1 MNEYPKL
8 FDLNVEKVLG
18 DWEIYHAIREVIANA
33 MDESILSHTKDIQ
46 ISKDKRGDWHIR
58 DFGRGLSHK
67 HLTQKEN
74 KEKLEHSEL
83 IGKFGVGLKDAL
95 AVFDR
100 HKVVVLINSKE
111 GAMSLV
117 KAEKA
122 GFKDLVTLHVKINA
136 PLNKKFVGTDFI
148 LHGVSD
154 NDIKNAKNLFL
165 KFSGAKKLEKTKYG
179 EVIARNDEHGN
190 VYINGVKV
198 AEEENFLFSYNI
210 TLITNEIRKALN
222 RERSNVGR
230 AAYSGRI
237 KAILVECEEGE
248 VAKALIEDL
257 KEYDSGEIHDE
268 LKWID
273 VQERA
278 VQILNTKEKVLFLS
292 TGEMLGET
300 MMVDEAKN
308 AGYKII
314 GIPQNLRDR
323 IGNLKDIKGNPIKDL
338 GEFHKE
344 YEQSFEFKFVDIKRL
359 NKKEMEVFSF
369 TNQIFDLIEGKP
381 TVVKGVKISETMR
394 STMSSMIDAAGVWE
408 TPYIIIKRSELGN
421 IESYAGTLLH
431 ECAHALSG
439 SSDVS
444 RDFELEL
451 SRLLGIVASKKLKK

>member
-1 MNEYPKL
+1 VKEELGL

-18 DWEIYHAIREVIANA
+18 DWEIYHAIREVISNA
-33 MDESILSHTKDIQ
+33 LDESILTKTKDIE
-46 ISKDKRGDWHIR
+46 ILKDKKGAWHVR
-58 DFGRGLSHK
+58 DFGRGLSYK

-74 KEKLEHSEL
+74 KEKLEHQEL

-100 HKVVVLINSKE
+100 RGIIVLIKSRY
-111 GAMSLV
+111 GTMSLV

-122 GFKDLVTLHVKINA
+122 GFKGLITLHVKIEKAADTN
-136 PLNKKFVGTDFI
+136 FTGTDFI
-148 LHGVSD
+148 LHGIKD

-165 KFSGAKKLEKTKYG
+165 KFSEAKRLEMTKYG
-179 EVIARNDEHGN
+179 QVIDRDGN
-190 VYINGVKV
+190 AGSVYINGVKV

-210 TLITNEIRKALN
+210 TLITNEIKKALN
-222 RERSNVGR
+222 RERTNVGR
-230 AAYSGRI
+230 TAYAGRI
-237 KAILVECEEGE
+237 KAILVACEDAE

-278 VQILNTKEKVLFLS
+278 VQILNAKEKVLFLS
-292 TGEMLGET
+292 TGEMLMEA

-323 IGNLKDIKGNPIKDL
+323 IRELKDIKGNPIRDL
-338 GEFHKE
+338 SEFHKE
-344 YEQSFEFKFVDIKRL
+344 YTESFEFKFVDIKRL
-359 NKKEMEVFSF
+359 SKRERDVFNF
-369 TNQIFDLIEGKP
+369 TDRIFGLIGGKP
-381 TVVKGVKISETMR
+381 KIVRGIRISETMR

-408 TPYIIIKRSELGN
+408 APYIIIKRSELRDLKDY
-421 IESYAGTLLH
+421 SGTLLH
-431 ECAHALSG
+431 EAAHASSG
-439 SSDVS
+439 APDVS
-444 RDFELEL
+444 RDFELKL
-451 SRLLGIVASKKLKK
+451 SEFLGKVSTKALDK